1 MPTNYTTRGKF
12 IVIDGMDGSGKTT
25 QSIKL
30 IKYLFNK
37 AKKNHLAL
45 TREPYTS
52 DEGAE
57 IRRILA
63 ESKDPMEQG
72 YKLADLFV
80 SDRKFHINYLIEPLL
95 NKGLHVIS
103 DRYKYSTLAYQQTQG
118 VPLEKLMEMH
128 NGLLVPDI
136 TFIFDVPAEVA
147 MQRMSEDRV
156 RGRKEVFEQL
166 EFQEKLRHN
175 YLALKDQLPNEN
187 IVIVDASKSVD
198 EVFSQIKAE
207 VDKIL

>member
-1 MPTNYTTRGKF
+1 MTRGKF

-37 AKKNHLAL
+37 SKKNHLAL

-57 IRRILA
+57 VRRILA
-63 ESKDPMEQG
+63 ESNDPMEKG

-95 NKGLHVIS
+95 DRGLHVIS

-128 NGLLVPDI
+128 NGLLVPNL
-136 TFIFDVPAEVA
+136 TLIFDVSAEIA
-147 MQRMSEDRV
+147 MQRVSKDYV
-156 RGRKEVFEQL
+156 RGKKEVFEKI

-175 YLALKDQLPNEN
+175 YLALKEQLPNEN
-187 IVIVDASKSVD
+187 IIIVDASKSIE
-198 EVFSQIKAE
+198 EVFSQIQAE

>member
-1 MPTNYTTRGKF
+1 MRGKF

-25 QSIKL
+25 QVMKIVEYVFKKDKRNH
-30 IKYLFNK
+30 ILF
-37 AKKNHLAL
+37 
-45 TREPYTS
+45 TREPYRS
-52 DEGAE
+52 LDGFK
-57 IRRILA
+57 IRDMLKK
-63 ESKDPMEQG
+63 SSDPMENG
-72 YKLADLFV
+72 VKMANLFV
-80 SDRKFHINYLIEPLL
+80 SDRIMHINKAIEYNLEQ
-95 NKGLHVIS
+95 GHHVIS
-103 DRYKYSTLAYQQTQG
+103 DRNKYSTLAYQQTQG